1 LIVAKPE
8 DFFMCSSGYSFWLM
22 ITFWIHLTSG
32 LPGVQ
37 AASLEGFAGQD
48 EVARR
53 PRDRKLCHINRARQG
68 RPNRKKIKRRRRQ
81 QRRRRLGHW
90 VHCATWSNTKL
101 TATKTL
107 QPSTATPPSRDRTA
121 QLFHWVLCSGF
132 SAVDDFRLDWEIIW
146 RARAQALERSWAEV
160 PMSPSPRTMSHAGE
174 NKQTRAARPWLVRR

>member
-68 RPNRKKIKRRRRQ
+68 RPNKKKNKT
-81 QRRRRLGHW
+81 
-90 VHCATWSNTKL
+90 AKTTTTTTTTTTTWSL
-101 TATKTL
+101 GA
-107 QPSTATPPSRDRTA
+107 
-121 QLFHWVLCSGF
+121 LC
-132 SAVDDFRLDWEIIW
+132 DLI
-146 RARAQALERSWAEV
+146 Q
-160 PMSPSPRTMSHAGE
+160 H
-174 NKQTRAARPWLVRR
+174 